1 MGISFMKVTNIVAID
16 VTQTLIVKIYF
27 LPSKSNRNPKIM
39 QLNIKVNSVLGSMLS
54 SWKIRL
60 IERMMKMIKS

>member
-1 MGISFMKVTNIVAID
+1 MKGTNIVAID